1 MMNIIYSIIL
11 TKKLKVMRNLV
22 LVFTLLICSWNLNA
36 QNGLENIIVEKY
48 YISDG
53 NDTIANLD
61 GGVLPVGSV
70 TYRVYVDMLPG
81 YKFQVC
87 YGVPTHELRIETTTL
102 FFNNEDRGSTS
113 PNFSFTNAAKNTV
126 MLDSWLSVGA
136 ACNGYMGI
144 LKSDDNGVGNIVNN
158 YTPQVLQ
165 NADPAA
171 GIPLTQQD
179 GLIAGTPE
187 AFTELG
193 ITNELAVFDNQ
204 NDGTNGPVFSTLNGS
219 WVALNGTYGPDTIE
233 NKVLIA
239 QITTDGTFCFQMNIQ
254 LRTPTP
260 GIVEN
265 YVALNPTGAEILFPG
280 LNYCSTT
287 GSPEFTV
294 EGPAFSVY
302 PNPSFDLFSMW
313 IFASR
318 QSGHYSYRIYS
329 LDGKQMFSKDLGVQ
343 QQDMM
348 EKIDLTSFAAGVYMV
363 ELSLNGQTTTRR
375 VVKN

>member
-1 MMNIIYSIIL
+1 
-11 TKKLKVMRNLV
+11 
-22 LVFTLLICSWNLNA
+22 
-36 QNGLENIIVEKY
+36 
-48 YISDG
+48 
-53 NDTIANLD
+53 
-61 GGVLPVGSV
+61 
-70 TYRVYVDMLPG
+70 
-81 YKFQVC
+81 
-87 YGVPTHELRIETTTL
+87 
-102 FFNNEDRGSTS
+102 
-113 PNFSFTNAAKNTV
+113 

-280 LNYCSTT
+280 LIVLL
-287 GSPEFTV
+287 PEV
-294 EGPAFSVY
+294 RNLQWKVPHSAFILI
-302 PNPSFDLFSMW
+302 PRL
-313 IFASR
+313 
-318 QSGHYSYRIYS
+318 IYS
-329 LDGKQMFSKDLGVQ
+329 ACGFSHRDNPVIIVTGFILW
-343 QQDMM
+343 M
-348 EKIDLTSFAAGVYMV
+348 ESRCLVKIWVCSNKT
-363 ELSLNGQTTTRR
+363 
-375 VVKN
+375 